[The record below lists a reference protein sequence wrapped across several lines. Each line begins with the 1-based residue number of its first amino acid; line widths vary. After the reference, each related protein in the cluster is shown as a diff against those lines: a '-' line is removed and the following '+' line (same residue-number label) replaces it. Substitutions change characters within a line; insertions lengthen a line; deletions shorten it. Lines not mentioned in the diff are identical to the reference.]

1 MNILNIKKETMNKI
15 AILYGSSSGNTESVA
30 NRIKDMFDGKAD
42 VFDVGNVSID
52 EVKSYQYLIL
62 GTSTTGIGDLQEDWE
77 GFLPTFSSKM
87 DFTDKTVAIFG
98 LGDSASFSDS
108 FAESIFALHDE
119 LKDKVKIVGEIA
131 DEGYTYDDSLAVEDE
146 KWLGLALDEDNE
158 YDETE
163 ERLTKWIE
171 QLKEIFV

>member
-1 MNILNIKKETMNKI
+1 MNKI
-15 AILYGSSSGNTESVA
+15 AILYGSSAGNTESIA
-30 NRIKDMFDGKAD
+30 NRIKEMIGDRAD
-42 VFDVGNVSID
+42 VYNVETISV
-52 EVKSYQYLIL
+52 EAVQPYKYLIL

-77 GFLPTFSSKM
+77 SFLPIFSSKM
-87 DFTDKTVAIFG
+87 DFTDKTIAIFG

-108 FAESIFALHDE
+108 FADSIFILHDE

-131 DEGYTYDDSLAVEDE
+131 DEGYTYDDTLAVVDG

-163 ERLTKWIE
+163 ERLTKWVE
-171 QLKEIFV
+171 QLKKEFV